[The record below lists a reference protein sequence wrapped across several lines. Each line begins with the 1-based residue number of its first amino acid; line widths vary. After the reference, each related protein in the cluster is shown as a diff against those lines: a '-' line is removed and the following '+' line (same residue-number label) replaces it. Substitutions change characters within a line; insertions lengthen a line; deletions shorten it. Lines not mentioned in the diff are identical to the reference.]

1 MDFIVEKISPVAHE
15 ELEVSHL
22 NRLQKS
28 NTVTPSTETSIST
41 IVDSAESGTAPQNGS
56 NLYSSL
62 TKQQLNRTGI
72 LTALAIGLHNI
83 PEGVAT
89 YIGKPTNSCGI
100 SWCAK

>member
-1 MDFIVEKISPVAHE
+1 MSQTKATR
-15 ELEVSHL
+15 L
-22 NRLQKS
+22 NKAAKEF
-28 NTVTPSTETSIST
+28 NVSIST
-41 IVDSAESGTAPQNGS
+41 IVDSAESGTTPKNNS

-100 SWCAK
+100 S